1 MIRSFEWGPWN
12 GMEKINRN
20 GVDVEFSQDQRHVDD
35 VIVGLAHAD
44 NSAAASSESH
54 RFYIAHR
61 GDAVL
66 IGVRRANVGMMPLTR
81 VQIVIDA
88 LEAGLFQDFQLCFI
102 HQAQGAT
109 DADGNLTLDLPDHFG
124 HLVNLSLSWSSAA
137 VDHAIAHSARFFGLE
152 GCLEKSFSRK
162 NRVFIDRS
170 F

>member
-20 GVDVEFSQDQRHVDD
+20 GVDVEFSQGQRHVDD

-66 IGVRRANVGMMPLTR
+66 IGVRRANVGIDRKSTR
-81 VQIVIDA
+81 LNSSHDQI
-88 LEAGLFQDFQLCFI
+88 
-102 HQAQGAT
+102 
-109 DADGNLTLDLPDHFG
+109 
-124 HLVNLSLSWSSAA
+124 SYA
-137 VDHAIAHSARFFGLE
+137 VF
-152 GCLEKSFSRK
+152 CLKK
-162 NRVFIDRS
+162 NRITRALCR
-170 F
+170 